1 MRKYYI
7 AAAILGGLGLF
18 GYSIYRYV
26 KTQAEVL
33 KDFKWQI
40 KSLRFTTFTFSS
52 IRGAVKILFTSKSD
66 IEFVIESF
74 YVDFFF
80 NEKKV
85 GIVDSNEKFIVPANS
100 STEISFDFVLNPR
113 DIITNI
119 ADIAIFSA
127 QKGDAK
133 IKMIGFAKVKS
144 NFVKVTVPIEY
155 ESTVKE
161 LMK

>member
-7 AAAILGGLGLF
+7 GAAILGGLALF

-26 KTQAEVL
+26 KTQSEVL

-40 KSLRFTTFTFSS
+40 KDIRFTTFSFSS
-52 IRGAVKILFTSKSD
+52 IKGRLKILFSSKSD

-80 NEKKV
+80 NDKQV
-85 GIVDSNEKFIVPANS
+85 GLVDSNDKFIVPANS
-100 STEISFDFVLNPR
+100 STEIGFDFVLNPR

-119 ADIAIFSA
+119 ADIALFTTKA
-127 QKGDAK
+127 KDAK
-133 IKMIGFAKVKS
+133 IKMVGFAKVKS
-144 NFVKVTVPIEY
+144 NFVRVTVPIDY
-155 ESTVKE
+155 ETTVKE
-161 LMK
+161 LLK